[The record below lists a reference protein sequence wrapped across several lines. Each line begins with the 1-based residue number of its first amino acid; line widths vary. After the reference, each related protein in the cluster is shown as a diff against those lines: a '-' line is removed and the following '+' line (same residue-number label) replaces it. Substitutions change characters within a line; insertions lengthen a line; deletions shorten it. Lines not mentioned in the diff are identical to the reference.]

1 MDIKYN
7 KFLDKVTEQLSGDGA
22 FLIVKNLKEKNL
34 MTIGWGFVGIM
45 WNKPV
50 FIVAVRYSRHTYD
63 ILEDTDEFTVSLPL
77 NGQLKKELIKCGSKS
92 GRYIDKFKEFNIK
105 TKPGEKTKTPAVE
118 KCDLNYE
125 CKILY
130 RQSLNSELTKNET
143 VKSKYIDHDYHVM
156 IYGEIL
162 SCHN

>member
-7 KFLDKVTEQLSGDGA
+7 KFLDKVTDQLSGDGA
-22 FLIVKNLKEKNL
+22 FLIVANKEEKNL
-34 MTIGWGFVGIM
+34 MTIGWGFIGIM

-50 FIVAVRYSRHTYD
+50 FIAAVRYSRYTYD
-63 ILEDTDEFTVSLPL
+63 ILEEADEFAISLPF
-77 NGQLKKELIKCGSKS
+77 NGQLKEELIKCGSKS
-92 GRYIDKFKEFNIK
+92 GRNINKFEEYKLK
-105 TKPGEKTKTPAVE
+105 TKPGEKIKTPVLE
-118 KCDLNYE
+118 QCDLHYE

-130 RQSLNSELTKNET
+130 KQSLESELIKNKE
-143 VKSKYIDHDYHVM
+143 VKSKYKDHDYHVM